1 MKERMTEQVPRSGW
15 RPGFYMRPKHVGL
28 VFCVSLVGCM
38 VAFGAGF
45 IAGMGYKADEQVS
58 PYVAKS
64 VQTVEAQE
72 RGEGSGEGTLTFY
85 DQLRKKRP
93 DIMIPDV
100 EATQPP
106 EAVPAELTP
115 EQTPTSDS
123 PAPIAVAE
131 EIAPQ
136 ATGRTLAA
144 AETPPAAPA
153 SAPLPA
159 LQELPAVAER
169 TNPEPAAAPTGT
181 PSLGTNASVV
191 ETYSVQVASFLKPE
205 LAKRMIEELT
215 EEGYYAYLH
224 PFEAPGQPLWYR
236 VKVGKFADRDTASL
250 ALEKLGTPD
259 AMITRD

>member
-38 VAFGAGF
+38 VAFGVGF

-58 PYVAKS
+58 TYIVEN
-64 VQTVEAQE
+64 VQTVET
-72 RGEGSGEGTLTFY
+72 RGQGDAEEDKLTFY

-93 DIMIPDV
+93 DIRIP
-100 EATQPP
+100 EAEAIQPP
-106 EAVPAELTP
+106 ATAPAELTP
-115 EQTPTSDS
+115 EVTPIPEP
-123 PAPIAVAE
+123 PAPTVVAE
-131 EIAPQ
+131 EIAPP
-136 ATGRTLAA
+136 ATDQMAA
-144 AETPPAAPA
+144 TAETAPTPP
-153 SAPLPA
+153 SLPV
-159 LQELPAVAER
+159 VAER
-169 TNPEPAAAPTGT
+169 TDLDPQAADPTGT
-181 PSLGTNASVV
+181 PSLGTNEAVV

-205 LAKRMIEELT
+205 LAKRMVEELM
-215 EEGYYAYLH
+215 EEGYHAYLH

-250 ALEKLGTPD
+250 ALERLGTPD